1 MGGAVD
7 MHVRIMV
14 ESRDEPGSVGAATE
28 VLRHRLE
35 QLTGGDDGWHAV
47 RPEPRPDAPPAQGPI
62 QDIVLDFVLDDALPA
77 GALATAAYVV
87 RAVYSHF
94 RTQPDPT
101 QRATLLQPGLH
112 LVLTPDMTPEQV
124 AQAEAEFGE
133 WIARHRPGED
143 EGE

>member
-1 MGGAVD
+1 

-14 ESRDEPGSVGAATE
+14 ESGDEPGSVGTATE
-28 VLRHRLE
+28 VLRRRLE
-35 QLTGGDDGWHAV
+35 QLTGDDNGWQAV
-47 RPEPRPDAPPAQGPI
+47 RAEPRPDAPPAQGGPI
-62 QDIVLDFVLDDALPA
+62 QDIVLDFVLGDVLP
-77 GALATAAYVV
+77 GGVLATAAYVV

-101 QRATLLQPGLH
+101 QRAILLEPGLH
-112 LVLTPDMTPEQV
+112 LVLTPDMTPEQL
-124 AQAEAEFGE
+124 AQVEEKFGE